1 MSLRCIKNMECSLQ
15 SLILMEFRHYKDIV
29 ALKLEN
35 RAPLAFHA
43 RNLEVAEI
51 SEELWAAM
59 KESSSSLP
67 ELEELKSWEAQEN
80 PDVKSASRSTSV
92 RSLTINVT
100 QICNLKCTY
109 CAAGGDGTYGAAQ
122 TKISVEKTLP
132 QLKFFLE
139 KVPQGGSF
147 HISFLGGEP
156 LLYPEGIQAI
166 ASYVRSETSPRNISA
181 RFSIVTNGTLINEN
195 TLGVLKD
202 IKADVTVSLDGP
214 AEIND
219 QVRPMKNGQGST
231 RQVTLG
237 LAALVAA
244 KSELGSLTL
253 HGVFS
258 RSNLEVLSAYRFF
271 REFDV
276 EKFEFTYSVE
286 ENSQDSNQE
295 FIRQMNLIAAEA
307 YQLGGEKELRK
318 IALFDQYFRALDTQQ
333 KTENYCGAGK
343 SFLMIDARNNLFTC
357 PWDVG
362 IKEEQVGF
370 GTHLD
375 EEKLRTYEDRL
386 IEKNNC
392 QKCWARFLCGG
403 GCMFVHKKATGNKHL
418 KDDQFCIRTR
428 SLIATTLLYYTQS
441 RTAC

>member
-1 MSLRCIKNMECSLQ
+1 
-15 SLILMEFRHYKDIV
+15 MEFRHYKDII

-51 SEELWAAM
+51 SEQLWSAM
-59 KESSSSLP
+59 KETSSLLP
-67 ELEELKSWEAQEN
+67 ELEELKGWEAQEN
-80 PDVKSASRSTSV
+80 PDAKPATRSTGI

-139 KVPQGGSF
+139 RIPQGETF
-147 HISFLGGEP
+147 HVSFLGGEP

-166 ASYVRSETSPRNISA
+166 GSYVLSETSLRNISA
-181 RFSIVTNGTLINEN
+181 RFSIVTNGTLINEK
-195 TLGVLKD
+195 TLGVLKN

-219 QVRPMKNGQGST
+219 QVRPMKNGKGST
-231 RQVTLG
+231 EQVVQG
-237 LAALVAA
+237 LRELIAA
-244 KSELGSLTL
+244 KNELGSITL

-258 RSNLEVLSAYRFF
+258 RSNLEVLAAYRFF
-271 REFDV
+271 RSFEVD
-276 EKFEFTYSVE
+276 KFEFTYSVE
-286 ENSQDSNQE
+286 EKDQNSNLE
-295 FIRQMNLIAAEA
+295 FVSQMNLIAEEA
-307 YQLGGEKELRK
+307 YQRGGEKELRR

-333 KTENYCGAGK
+333 RTENYCGAGK
-343 SFLMIDARNNLFTC
+343 SFLVIDARNNIFTC

-362 IKEEQVGF
+362 IKEEQVGS

-375 EEKLRTYEDRL
+375 NAKMNAYEKPL
-386 IEKNNC
+386 IEQNNC
-392 QKCWARFLCGG
+392 QNCWARFLCGG
-403 GCMFVHKKATGNKHL
+403 GCMFIHKKATGNKHV
-418 KDDQFCIRTR
+418 KDDQFCNRTR
-428 SLIATTLLYYTQS
+428 SLIATTLFYYTQC